1 MTNKIS
7 VWLVFYLCTVVASS
21 AGFVFPLGD
30 ENPWYATLTDPSFA
44 PPSWV
49 FGPVWTTLYLLIAT
63 SAYRL
68 TQTLQHSVHTLLPLA
83 MALWALQLALNVIWT
98 PVFAG
103 AQDLGMAFVYIIG
116 LWTSIL
122 AYIVVSWRVDTWAS
136 VMMVPYFAWVSFA
149 SLLNYNYWI
158 LNT

>member
-68 TQTLQHSVHTLLPLA
+68 TQTLQHSVYTLLPLA

-136 VMMVPYFAWVSFA
+136 LMMVPYFAWVSFA

>member
-1 MTNKIS
+1 MTNKFSI
-7 VWLVFYLCTVVASS
+7 WLVFYLCTVVASS

-30 ENPWYATLTDPSFA
+30 ENPWYATLVDPSFA

-68 TQTLQHSVHTLLPLA
+68 TQTLQHSVHPLLPLA

-103 AQDLGMAFVYIIG
+103 AQDLGMAFVYIIA
-116 LWTSIL
+116 LWASIL
-122 AYIVVSWRVDTWAS
+122 SYIVISWRVDTWAS
-136 VMMVPYFAWVSFA
+136 LMMVPYFAWVSFA
-149 SLLNYNYWI
+149 SLLNYNYWM
-158 LNT
+158 LNA